1 MSAKNKLT
9 INHEAIKALSKSP
22 AVVADLERRAKK
34 IASAAGGEAIGYKVT
49 HLALEDPRGA
59 VSVMATGHAASHNR
73 KHNSLVRNLDA
84 GR

>member
-1 MSAKNKLT
+1 VSAKNKLT

-49 HLALEDPRGA
+49 HLALEPPPRPPPPA
-59 VSVMATGHAASHNR
+59 PPAPPARHNR

>member
-1 MSAKNKLT
+1 MSTKNKLT
-9 INHEAIKALSKSP
+9 INKEAIKALRKSP

-59 VSVMATGHAASHNR
+59 VMATGHAARHNR

>member
-1 MSAKNKLT
+1 MTQNKLV
-9 INHEAIKALSKSP
+9 IDQAAIKALRKAP

-34 IASAAGGEAIGYKVT
+34 IAAAAGGEEIGYRVT

-59 VSVMATGHAASHNR
+59 VSVMATGHAARHNR

>member
-1 MSAKNKLT
+1 MTKNKLV
-9 INHEAIKALSKSP
+9 IDQAAIKAIRKAP

-34 IASAAGGEAIGYKVT
+34 IAAAAGGEEIGYRVT

-59 VSVMATGHAASHNR
+59 VSVMATGHAARHNR